1 MNHAKNEKKVS
12 EFAFQFAKNAHLPGE
27 QDSLDFGQPSDRAI
41 VAGRGAVKADK
52 SLKVFFAATDCGS
65 PWTASHRILC
75 NEVIE
80 PTNELSS
87 PEIETGGVPGG
98 ERIGLGD
105 DVQASSTAVG
115 TMPATVLPG
124 ASVLPVEGELMTRSD
139 AVAPVADA
147 SPPARRGLV
156 RTVVAGI
163 TWLISTLFCL
173 ASLIVCLAV
182 LAAIPILQL
191 ITFGYLL
198 DVAGRLA
205 RGGTVR
211 GSLPHLRAAGQ
222 IGIVVLAVVVG
233 SLPVQLLAH
242 WESVASLI
250 APDAAQAT
258 VLRIAAIAAACL
270 GVLYLLW
277 ALARGGRLVHFLWP
291 QPKRMLRQAWRPST
305 YLPLPDRLWDFTHS
319 LELGRFFWLGLRGA
333 LGTLVWLIPAMIIIA
348 ANRNGE
354 TGLAGLVGGLA
365 LIALGVVLL
374 YLPMLQAH
382 FAAENRLRALFEV
395 RRIRRLFCYAPWAW
409 LTAMVLGLVILP
421 IPLYLLKIEAT
432 PREVVWLPTLM
443 FVAFI
448 LPARWAEGLA
458 MRRAKRIALR
468 HRDGAVKPTGTW
480 SFLSRWTVRLLMP
493 GVVAIYLFFVTLSQ
507 YTSWDGLQTWVQQHA
522 VLIPIPFLG
531 GV

>member
-1 MNHAKNEKKVS
+1 MPIQRANRIAWIWDRPPIARSWWAEASRKRARVS
-12 EFAFQFAKNAHLPGE
+12 KF
-27 QDSLDFGQPSDRAI
+27 
-41 VAGRGAVKADK
+41 
-52 SLKVFFAATDCGS
+52 FFASTDRGS
-65 PWTASHRILC
+65 SSTASHRILC

-80 PTNELSS
+80 PTNELSC
-87 PEIETGGVPGG
+87 PETESADVSGGLEDG
-98 ERIGLGD
+98 
-105 DVQASSTAVG
+105 VQASSTAVG
-115 TMPATVLPG
+115 TMPTTELP
-124 ASVLPVEGELMTRSD
+124 AEGELLAEGALPAEAALPAEGD
-139 AVAPVADA
+139 AMVSAVNV
-147 SPPARRGLV
+147 SPPARRGLI
-156 RTVVAGI
+156 RTAVAGV
-163 TWLISTLFCL
+163 TWLIGGLFSL

-198 DVAGRLA
+198 DVAGRLT
-205 RGGTVR
+205 RGGTLR

-250 APDAAQAT
+250 APGAAQAT
-258 VLRIAAIAAACL
+258 VLRTAAIAAACL

-291 QPKRMLRQAWRPST
+291 QPKRMLQQAWRPST
-305 YLPLPDRLWDFTHS
+305 YLPLPDRLWEFTHS

-382 FAAENRLRALFEV
+382 FAAENRVRALFEV

-409 LTAMVLGLVILP
+409 LAAMVLGLVVLP

-432 PREVVWLPTLM
+432 PREVVWLPTLV

-448 LPARWAEGLA
+448 LPARLAEGLA
-458 MRRAKRIALR
+458 LRRARRIALR
-468 HRDGAVKPTGTW
+468 YGDGAVKPTGKW
-480 SFLSRWTVRLLMP
+480 SFVSRWTVRLLMP